1 MDKKTSADV
10 QNKTSSVFIKI
21 AYLYL
26 AVPFLIFIFGW
37 FRLPVAIIS
46 AGIVITGLYFAFRY
60 APKTDISQI
69 SKENI
74 PKILMIVIIA
84 FIWVYMSGIGGFAFQ
99 NFDHMWRNAIL
110 KNLVEYEW
118 PIIIND
124 ASPYFTEPVAMV
136 YYFAFW
142 LPAACVGKLMGLQA
156 AHTFLYFW
164 SVIGILIVFYL
175 ISAFHK
181 KLSVPVVIAFV
192 FFSGLD
198 IVGSFLYN
206 NNANFTWFSSEHIEH
221 WAYGFQFSSFTTQLF
236 WVFNQSIPAW
246 IVTLMLLHSKDSK
259 SLVFIYSFSLLFCT
273 LPAVGMIPVVAY
285 LAVSQCI
292 KKYDKSL
299 DIKKNVKVIAR
310 ELFTFQ
316 NVFAGGLIGIMSF
329 LFLKNNSSGGS
340 GIGFIEIKNYFMLYL
355 FFSFFEFIIYFVA
368 IYKKQFKNGL
378 FYLSLLSLLIIPFIK
393 VGAGIDFVMRASI
406 PALVIL
412 FLMIIDTVEIHIA
425 DKKYIHAGIL
435 CLLLALGGITA
446 QHEIMRSVITTSK
459 AGQDPS
465 ISIKAQ
471 EIDLMEDYMRNN
483 FFGECTDSFF
493 FKYIARR

>member
-1 MDKKTSADV
+1 MNVKAVTDV
-10 QNKTSSVFIKI
+10 QNRTSSIFIKI

-26 AVPFLIFIFGW
+26 AIPFLIFTFGW
-37 FRLPVAIIS
+37 FRLPIAIIS

-60 APKTDISQI
+60 APKTDISQF

-124 ASPYFTEPVAMV
+124 ASPYFSEPVAMI

-142 LPAACVGKLMGLQA
+142 LPAACVGKVMGLQA

-164 SVIGILIVFYL
+164 SVLGVLIVFYL

-181 KLSVPVVIAFV
+181 KISVPVIIAFV

-206 NNANFTWFSSEHIEH
+206 NHADFTWFSSEHIEH
-221 WAYGFQFSSFTTQLF
+221 WAYGFQISSLTTQLF
-236 WVFNQSIPAW
+236 WVFNQSVPAW
-246 IVTLMLLHSKDSK
+246 IVTLMLLHSKDAK

-273 LPAVGMIPVVAY
+273 LPAVGMIPIVAY
-285 LAVSQCI
+285 LAISQCI
-292 KKYDKSL
+292 KMYDKSL
-299 DIKKNVKVIAR
+299 EAKKNIKIIAH
-310 ELFTFQ
+310 EIFTFQ
-316 NVFAGGLIGIMSF
+316 NVVAGGFIGIMSF
-329 LFLKNNSSGGS
+329 LFLKNNSSGS
-340 GIGFIEIKNYFMLYL
+340 GGIQIIDVKNYFMLYL
-355 FFSFFEFIIYFVA
+355 FFCFFEFIVYFVA
-368 IYKKQFKNGL
+368 IYKTQHKNKL
-378 FYLSLLSLLIIPFIK
+378 FYLSLFSLLIVPFIK
-393 VGAGIDFVMRASI
+393 VGANIDFVMRASI
-406 PALVIL
+406 PALIIL
-412 FLMIIDTVEIHIA
+412 FLMIIDTLKIYIA
-425 DKKYIHAGIL
+425 NKKYVNAGVL

-446 QHEIMRSVITTSK
+446 EHEIMRSVITTSK

-465 ISIKAQ
+465 VSIIAE
-471 EIDLMEDYMRNN
+471 EIDLMENYMRNN
-483 FFGECTDSFF
+483 FFGECTDTFF
-493 FKYIARR
+493 FRYIVRQ